1 MTSISS
7 TKDDLADEN
16 NKDIEELVDTGDEED
31 EFISTQR

>member
-1 MTSISS
+1 MTNISS
-7 TKDDLADEN
+7 TKDDLADES